1 MHESLLEACKAGSKP
16 ALENQMGMIT
26 MARYFAANGGQDQRL
41 RESCH
46 FGRNVEKVL
55 SGHHGHLPCAG
66 SWRVEVGVGAL
77 ERHGEGDG

>member
-1 MHESLLEACKAGSKP
+1 
-16 ALENQMGMIT
+16 MGMIT